1 MTKRNH
7 GKVMMRLM
15 GALLAAV
22 LMTGPAFA
30 EGNNELFTQFDGI
43 RWEFCSGAGG
53 WATELEILPDGTFS
67 GDYHDSEMGET
78 ADEYPDGSLYLCTFS
93 GKLSLVE
100 QVDEKTWKIRVD
112 ELKQEQTIGEESIE
126 DGVRYV
132 YTEPYGIT
140 QGEEYML
147 YKPGTSL
154 ELFTD
159 GMKFWAHAFEGGDS
173 VPTELQNW
181 FFYDEKNDCGFT
193 GYQIGSSLSYGNPWE
208 NVTADRLQ
216 EETGLAFTL
225 PEGTEKVAYRWYGA
239 EMLAEIQFSW
249 KGAEYCFRTQPMQL
263 KSGELMDISGMYFD
277 WTNEEQIRV
286 HLCSG
291 SIAQAESGTGDKVE
305 RCLWYDE
312 TAEIMYSLSV
322 VGADLNG
329 LDLSA
334 IAEQICAPTVG

>member
-159 GMKFWAHAFEGGDS
+159 GMKFWAHTFDVADT

-181 FFYDEKNDCGFT
+181 FFYDEQNDCGFV
-193 GYQIGSSLSYGNPWE
+193 GFQMGSNLSYGNPWE

-225 PEGTEKVAYRWYGA
+225 PEGAEKVA
-239 EMLAEIQFSW
+239 
-249 KGAEYCFRTQPMQL
+249 
-263 KSGELMDISGMYFD
+263 
-277 WTNEEQIRV
+277 
-286 HLCSG
+286 
-291 SIAQAESGTGDKVE
+291 
-305 RCLWYDE
+305 
-312 TAEIMYSLSV
+312 
-322 VGADLNG
+322 
-329 LDLSA
+329 
-334 IAEQICAPTVG
+334 